1 MTSERAPQRPI
12 RYLYLHGFASGPN
25 SAKGVATAEHY
36 ARKGVAIERLDLRL
50 PSFEHLRVSAM
61 IDHVRKS
68 IGGEKARSVIFG
80 SSLGGLV
87 ASRVAEADP
96 RVVALVLLAP
106 AFRLIPRWRERLG
119 EGAWARWEA
128 TGWHEVH
135 DYTTGR
141 PARVDFDFIRD
152 LERVDPP
159 AGGFPDVRVPTLIVH
174 GVQDAVVDVEGSRMF
189 ASGRPHVRLVEVAD
203 GHELARSVPRILS
216 ETDAFLAPF
225 MSHALDG

>member
-1 MTSERAPQRPI
+1 MSPI

-36 ARKGVAIERLDLRL
+36 ARRGVAIERLDLRL

-61 IDHVRKS
+61 IDAVRAR
-68 IGGEKARSVIFG
+68 IGGEDERAVLFG

-87 ASRVAEADP
+87 ASRVAEADG

-106 AFRLIPRWRERLG
+106 AFRLVPRWRARLG
-119 EGAWARWEA
+119 EEAWARWEA
-128 TGWHEVH
+128 SGWQEVH

-152 LERVDPP
+152 LARVDGS
-159 AGGFPDVRVPTLIVH
+159 AGGFPEVRVPTLIIH
-174 GVQDAVVDVEGSRMF
+174 GAQDAVVDIEGSRMF

-203 GHELARSVPRILS
+203 GHELVASVPRILA
-216 ETDAFLAPF
+216 EADAFLAPLLRG
-225 MSHALDG
+225 SA